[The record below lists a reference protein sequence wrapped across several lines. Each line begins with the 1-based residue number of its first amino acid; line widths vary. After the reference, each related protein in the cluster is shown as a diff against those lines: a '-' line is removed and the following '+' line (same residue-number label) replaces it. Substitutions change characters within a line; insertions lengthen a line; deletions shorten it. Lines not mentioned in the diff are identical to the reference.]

1 MTTLPHE
8 LNSLLY
14 ETVHAMVIDQK
25 HLDTRSI
32 LELLKAGANPRLKNK
47 GTGLSA
53 YDLIVKYNADG
64 KFNAIVELFD
74 EYLSDNPREMDS
86 VAEGMHLKS
95 DE

>member
-14 ETVHAMVIDQK
+14 ETIHAIVVDHK
-25 HLDTRSI
+25 HLDITSVR
-32 LELLKAGANPRLKNK
+32 ELLKAGAKPKLKVK
-47 GTGLSA
+47 EAEMSV
-53 YDLIVKYNADG
+53 YDLVLKHNHDG
-64 KFNAIVELFD
+64 QFNAIVALFD
-74 EYLSDNPREMDS
+74 EYSSNNLREMDS